1 MAEKSSSSS
10 SDHTQDVTADKGESP
25 GGNSMVINVR
35 TPEGTEKIAIWE
47 ESTVSQ
53 FRQEVS
59 KRYEASQNQLV
70 LIFTGKVLKD
80 TDTLKQYGIK
90 DGHTVHL
97 VIKNIPKSTD
107 GRASQTSSTTSPPQQ
122 NTISTS
128 TSTSTTSS
136 STPSPTVAGS
146 TGQTPIQPANAMS
159 GLGDLSGL
167 LGLGMGSPNL
177 MEMQQQMQRQMM
189 SNPQMLSQIM
199 GNPMFRNVMS
209 NPDLM
214 RQMMPGNSP
223 MQQLLEQNP
232 NVSRMFNNPEF
243 MRQLQNPETLSTMSN
258 PRVRQALEQIQQG
271 LQILQTEVPGFV
283 SSVPT
288 GGLTV
293 PPATGSSVPPQNSPS
308 ADLPP
313 GSIPSQQMQQIL
325 QMFSGGG
332 ATVPEARFQ
341 QQLDQLNAMG
351 FINREANLQ
360 ALIATGGDVNAAVE
374 RLLV

>member
-10 SDHTQDVTADKGESP
+10 SDHTQDVTADPGESP
-25 GGNSMVINVR
+25 GGNSMLINVR

-47 ESTVSQ
+47 ESSVSQ

-59 KRYEASQNQLV
+59 KRYEAPQNQLV

-107 GRASQTSSTTSPPQQ
+107 GRSSQTSSASSPPQQ

-128 TSTSTTSS
+128 SSTSTST
-136 STPSPTVAGS
+136 STSPTVAGS

-167 LGLGMGSPNL
+167 LGLGMGSPNF

-189 SNPQMLSQIM
+189 SNPMTLAQIM
-199 GNPMFRNVMS
+199 GNPMARSIIN
-209 NPDLM
+209 NPDLR
-214 RQMMPGNSP
+214 RQMVPGNFP
-223 MQQLLEQNP
+223 MQQPLEQTT
-232 NVSRMFNNPEF
+232 NVSRMLNNPEF
-243 MRQLQNPETLSTMSN
+243 MRQLQNPETLSTMNN

-271 LQILQTEVPGFV
+271 LQILQTEAPGFL
-283 SSVPT
+283 SGVPT
-288 GGLTV
+288 AGPTV

-308 ADLPP
+308 AALPP
-313 GSIPSQQMQQIL
+313 GSIPPQQMQQIL

-332 ATVPEARFQ
+332 ASVPETRFQ
-341 QQLDQLNAMG
+341 QQLDQLNSMG

-374 RLLV
+374 RLLI